1 MKFWVLLV
9 VAVRHRLE
17 GEVKRYDSLIY
28 KTALDPHLPA
38 IVQGARMNKLIDTK
52 NMLLNL
58 KVIYDS
64 LCSAFGEEKIEL
76 LKSASNPQF
85 VVKYVS
91 EHAISPF
98 EYLLMLQR
106 AREEGV
112 RILASLGL
120 YPSKM
125 RECYGSLTVIKRA
138 AVGVEKALD
147 EIDKSAKCIVE
158 PTTRVY
164 SSVSL

>member
-9 VAVRHRLE
+9 VAVRRRLE

-28 KTALDPHLPA
+28 KTALDQHLPA

-58 KVIYDS
+58 KVIYDR
-64 LCSAFGEEKIEL
+64 LCTALGEEKIEL

-98 EYLLMLQR
+98 EYSLMLQR
-106 AREEGV
+106 ASEEGV
-112 RILASLGL
+112 KTLASLGL

-125 RECYGSLTVIKRA
+125 RECYGSLNVVKHT
-138 AVGVEKALD
+138 AVVVEKALD
-147 EIDKSAKCIVE
+147 EIDKSAKYIE
-158 PTTRVY
+158 SPTTRVY
-164 SSVSL
+164 SSASL